1 MATILDNLR
10 KDTQAITRACIR
22 KNMPPPKMIKAA
34 LCWNLAAIDAADNWT
49 ERTIASGTQKQFIK
63 QLNLRRCKKSEAQV
77 LMIAGEK
84 QDGCFIKGKSKR
96 YWLRLI
102 EDQPKSI

>member
-22 KNMPPPKMIKAA
+22 KNMPPPKMIQAA
-34 LCWNLAAIDAADNWT
+34 ICWNLAAIDAADNWT
-49 ERTIASGTQKQFIK
+49 ERTIASGTQKQLLK
-63 QLNLRRCKKSEAQV
+63 QLNLRRCKKAEAQV

-96 YWLRLI
+96 YWLRPI
-102 EDQPKSI
+102 DDQPKSI